1 MTQPPSDSLRPL
13 RIRLTVVFLLAL
25 LLGPGV
31 GAHLAG
37 GNPENVR
44 FVFGVPALYIW
55 LVFSCLVMTNCILIA
70 ARTLWKDED

>member
-1 MTQPPSDSLRPL
+1 MSDPSPGNLRPL

-37 GNPENVR
+37 GDPENVR
-44 FVFGVPALYIW
+44 FLFGVPALYLW
-55 LVFSCLVMTNCILIA
+55 LVFTCLVMTSCILIA